1 MNLCISG
8 TNYFGD
14 AVYHNRKDTLYQ
26 IKFSRKKEGQ
36 MSESEGYR
44 FDLSERGREF
54 DGAADEKDAFLMVGR
69 LRGRKKYI

>member
-1 MNLCISG
+1 
-8 TNYFGD
+8 
-14 AVYHNRKDTLYQ
+14 
-26 IKFSRKKEGQ
+26 

-54 DGAADEKDAFLMVGR
+54 DGAADEKDAFLIR